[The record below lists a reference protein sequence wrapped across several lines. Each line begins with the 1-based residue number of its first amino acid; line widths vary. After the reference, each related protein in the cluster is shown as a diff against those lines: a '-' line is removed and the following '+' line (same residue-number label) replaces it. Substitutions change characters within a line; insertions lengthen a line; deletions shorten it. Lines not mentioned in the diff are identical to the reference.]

1 MPRPFRFGVVTTGSD
16 DGAAWRQKARRAEL
30 LGYSSLLL
38 PDHFQVQWGPL
49 VAAAIAA
56 EATERLKVGT
66 LVLCNDYRH
75 PVVLAKEIAT
85 LDLASGGRVEIG
97 LGAGWKRADY
107 DQAGLPFDPPP
118 ARIARMAEALQVMK
132 ALWGSGEPVELRGR
146 FYAISGAVG
155 TPRPVSRPHPPIC
168 IGGGGRRVLSLAA
181 REAQIVSLNATLR
194 GGAIGPG
201 TLAGA
206 SPASFDEKLA
216 WVREAAGARF
226 GEIELQCHCP
236 FVTVGPGGRAA
247 AEALARQL
255 DLSVEHAPWFPL
267 ALCGSEDELCDALE
281 RRRERWGFSYTIV
294 PSDRMEAFAPIVAR
308 LAGR

>member
-1 MPRPFRFGVVTTGSD
+1 MPRPFRFGVVTTGSA
-16 DGAAWRQKARRAEL
+16 DGPAWRQKARRAEA
-30 LGYSSLLL
+30 LGYTSLLL
-38 PDHFQVQWGPL
+38 PDHFQSQWGPL

-85 LDLASGGRVEIG
+85 LDLASGGRVEVG
-97 LGAGWKRADY
+97 LGAGWKREDY
-107 DQAGLPFDPPP
+107 DQAGLPFDPPA
-118 ARIARMAEALQVMK
+118 ARIERMAEALRAMK
-132 ALWGSGEPVELRGR
+132 ALWASGEPVTLRGR
-146 FYAISGAVG
+146 HYALTDAVG

-168 IGGGGRRVLSLAA
+168 IGGGGRRILSLAA

-206 SPASFDEKLA
+206 SPAAFDEKLA
-216 WVREAAGARF
+216 WVREAAGARM

-236 FVTVGPGGRAA
+236 FVTVGPEGRAA
-247 AEALARQL
+247 GEALARQL
-255 DLSVEHAPWFPL
+255 DLAAEHAPSFPL
-267 ALCGSEDELCDALE
+267 ALCGTVDELCEALE

-294 PSDRMEAFAPIVAR
+294 PSDRMEAFAPVVAR
-308 LAGR
+308 LEGK